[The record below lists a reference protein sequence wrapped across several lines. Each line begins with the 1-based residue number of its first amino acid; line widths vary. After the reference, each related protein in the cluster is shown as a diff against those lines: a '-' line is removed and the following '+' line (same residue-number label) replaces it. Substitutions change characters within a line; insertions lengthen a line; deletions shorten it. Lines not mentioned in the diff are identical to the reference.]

1 MFNIL
6 IVSFVKICMKI
17 VWLIENIFVWIW
29 CIYVLYLDILFLC
42 IVVYFGIGI
51 SVKVIV
57 CNI

>member
-1 MFNIL
+1 MYENCVVNWKYFCL
-6 IVSFVKICMKI
+6 DVMYMYIC
-17 VWLIENIFVWIW
+17 V
-29 CIYVLYLDILFLC
+29 YLDILFWC

>member
-1 MFNIL
+1 MYENCVVNWKYFCLDMMYICVIFRY
-6 IVSFVKICMKI
+6 IV
-17 VWLIENIFVWIW
+17 
-29 CIYVLYLDILFLC
+29 LC